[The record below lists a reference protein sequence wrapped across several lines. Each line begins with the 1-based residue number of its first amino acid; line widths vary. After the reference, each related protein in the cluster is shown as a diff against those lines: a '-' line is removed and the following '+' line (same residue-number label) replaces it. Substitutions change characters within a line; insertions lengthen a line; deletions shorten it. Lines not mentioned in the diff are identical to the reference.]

1 MCIRFD
7 WINFIVY
14 LGGNVYFLLPSTT
27 KVHTLQRVPPK
38 TRASVTFAWFKWMKF
53 CVFTVFVCGCVRPPG
68 LIAPRRT
75 TIPQR
80 DGIRQ
85 PMNEPTKVVSSS
97 SLHSSF
103 KAVTCLIL
111 IAEGG
116 DIWQLWFKHMSS
128 SVCVCVCV
136 CECVGSFSACIS
148 VCVCV
153 SCEENCCSTGCW
165 WGPLFQVKA
174 TDTVQSNSS
183 SPNRFPHTYRG
194 CSHYSP
200 AISAPFLA
208 TGNLAF
214 YLPAPLVK
222 IQISRLDETEWGGGW
237 CPCLANVLLP
247 RCCETA
253 GACFT
258 LCYKAGAFSERP
270 TVQCHTD
277 TCRA

>member
-1 MCIRFD
+1 MSLISTCFFFFFLLYYSLIVFTVCSSAACKGLWSIQTSMKSFDWSVISFMCIRFD
-7 WINFIVY
+7 WINFIVH

-136 CECVGSFSACIS
+136 CVSVNVWALSRRVFLC
-148 VCVCV
+148 VCVCQLWGELLLHWLLMRPFV
-153 SCEENCCSTGCW
+153 SSQG
-165 WGPLFQVKA
+165 
-174 TDTVQSNSS
+174 
-183 SPNRFPHTYRG
+183 YR
-194 CSHYSP
+194 H
-200 AISAPFLA
+200 SAE
-208 TGNLAF
+208 
-214 YLPAPLVK
+214 
-222 IQISRLDETEWGGGW
+222 Q
-237 CPCLANVLLP
+237 
-247 RCCETA
+247 
-253 GACFT
+253 
-258 LCYKAGAFSERP
+258 
-270 TVQCHTD
+270 Q
-277 TCRA
+277 

>member
-1 MCIRFD
+1 M
-7 WINFIVY
+7 N
-14 LGGNVYFLLPSTT
+14 
-27 KVHTLQRVPPK
+27 
-38 TRASVTFAWFKWMKF
+38 F
-53 CVFTVFVCGCVRPPG
+53 CVFTAFVRGCVRPPG

-75 TIPQR
+75 AIPQR
-80 DGIRQ
+80 DGVRQ

-116 DIWQLWFKHMSS
+116 DIWQLCFKHMSS
-128 SVCVCVCV
+128 SVCACVCV
-136 CECVGSFSACIS
+136 FACVC

-165 WGPLFQVKA
+165 WGSLFQVKA
-174 TDTVQSNSS
+174 TDTVQSNSN

-222 IQISRLDETEWGGGW
+222 IQISRLDETEWGKGGGLE
-237 CPCLANVLLP
+237 CGRARLTCFCLGAVKRRVLVLHCVTRQVPFQSALQYNATLTHAVLNPLNPPVFFPPELVSPHETTNRNFSAN
-247 RCCETA
+247 CEQINN
-253 GACFT
+253 
-258 LCYKAGAFSERP
+258 
-270 TVQCHTD
+270 V
-277 TCRA
+277 